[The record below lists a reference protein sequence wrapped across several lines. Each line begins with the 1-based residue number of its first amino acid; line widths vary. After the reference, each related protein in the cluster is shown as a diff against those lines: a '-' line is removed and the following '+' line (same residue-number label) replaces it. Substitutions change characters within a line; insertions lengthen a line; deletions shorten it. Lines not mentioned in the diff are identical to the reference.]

1 MVLSILTSIPFQ
13 TMAATIQDT
22 KVGASSAKESI
33 VYKSNNDYI
42 DVADFGNS
50 DYVDL
55 DSSEE
60 IYYKVNIDSEIFSG
74 STVNLK
80 INSIDSGTVST
91 SSISIGIPSGY
102 YKLVQYVPID
112 LSDYSGKIELS
123 IWLVLANGQKYY
135 DDEPVKLNIYSKIA
149 SGTCGDNLT
158 WQFFDN
164 GTLEI
169 SGTGEMYDFN
179 IFSSEDKEDYLPWR
193 EYRRQN
199 QIKKVIVNQ
208 GVTSIGSGAFWGF
221 TQYSL
226 IPEVGSDSLISVE
239 LPSSLKKIGNSAF
252 YSCSSL
258 ASITIPNSVTSIGR
272 NAFCSCVFLS
282 NVRLPDS
289 LSVLDRRVFE
299 NCINLKT
306 INFPSSLNEIGGETF
321 HNTGFEYINIPSTV
335 KYIGYGAFKYCND
348 LKEITINGDVNLQ
361 SDAFSYCKNLKKIV
375 FKGKING
382 ISELPSG
389 NYNTDFDGD
398 IFRDCPL
405 LESAVIPSL
414 FTYVDESYP
423 IQSMYNFD
431 GCDNLKLENIS
442 FNDDSKIVDGVLF
455 SQDGKILLWYPEDLS
470 DSSYDIPDGVQTL
483 AYESF
488 KNQQYLS
495 HINIPDSVN
504 NLKGRVFY
512 NCSNLNNVIIPDG
525 VTTLYD
531 FQRCVS
537 LKSIYIPDSV
547 TTMYQNYK
555 NSQETFENCTD
566 LLIYCDKDSYA
577 ESFANQYSAFTA
589 KEAVYCTFD
598 ADGGSVENNKQP
610 VIPSDKYW
618 KLPTSTRK
626 DYTFNGWFTG
636 KTSGTQVTK
645 NTVVTNSTSHTL
657 YAHWT
662 YNSTT
667 TPISNCT
674 ISLAT
679 TSYSFD
685 GTAKKP
691 SVTVKDGTT
700 TLTNGTDYTVSYSNN
715 TNAGTATATITGKG
729 NYTGTASKTFT
740 INAKSISSTSV
751 TLGTTSYTYDG
762 TAKKPSVTVKDGT
775 TTLTN
780 GTDYTVSY
788 SNNTNTGTATVT
800 ITGKGNYSGTASKTF
815 KINAKSISSTTVTLG
830 TTSYT
835 YDGTAKKP
843 SVTVKDGS
851 KTLTN
856 GTDYTVSYS
865 NNTNAGTATAI
876 ITGKSNYTGTVSKT
890 FIINAKSLSSTTVT
904 LGTISYTYDGT
915 AKKPSVTVKDGSKT
929 LANGTDYTVS
939 YYNNTNA
946 GTAKVTITGKGNY
959 SGAVVKTFTILE
971 PENKFTWGHDNW
983 RFNNSSANFGS
994 TYYINSKYYNKL
1006 MDGLNRLESK
1016 RISSALNRSWSGS
1029 CYGMAITSILG
1040 NQGILD
1046 PSEYKSNAKYVN
1058 DISAP
1063 PSSDVKSL
1071 INYYFAVQYTDQMN
1085 QKTLNAIGESE
1096 SNKVKK
1102 LLSCLNDD
1110 SPTLF
1115 TYFWPPQYNPVTK
1128 TRYYSGHAVVA
1139 YDVLD
1144 ETGKTSNGFSY
1155 NKKVLIYDN
1164 RLTGFSDN
1172 RCLYVNTN
1180 DYSWYIPYD
1189 GLSSTNGAVIGLTTD
1204 SIYDINYHGYIDGN
1218 NNVSIGEFISV
1229 LTTSDVASEIKWHK
1243 FTDSSSWFNYNAV
1256 DDDEILYFSPI
1267 TDDTSGGYF
1276 NVGFKNSDSGYTMT
1290 IDAPQQQDISMRYE
1304 NSLIEIKTSNTDS
1317 ISFAPNGFVL
1327 IQGDKTNYNFE
1338 LTYNDGYYYKDWYE
1352 LSVSGMSVEKASITP
1367 RNDGYVLE
1375 ASNLKDVVI
1384 RAGNDNCSP
1393 TVKFSSDY
1401 TKVLIYEIDE
1411 NTIGLKV
1418 DTDNNGTYETELK
1431 TTMIGDVNGDSTV
1444 TVLDATMLQKYL
1456 AGLASFSNE
1465 QLAVADANGDGQVTV
1480 LDATAIQKYLANL
1493 VTSLG

>member
-1 MVLSILTSIPFQ
+1 MVLSIFTSIPFQ
-13 TMAATIQDT
+13 TIAATTKDT
-22 KVGASSAKESI
+22 KVGASSAKEAI
-33 VYKSNNDYI
+33 VYKSNDEYI
-42 DVADFGNS
+42 EVADFGNS
-50 DYVDL
+50 DYFDL
-55 DSSEE
+55 DNSKE
-60 IYYKVNIDSEIFSG
+60 IYYKIYIDYELFYGSTLQLKVKSLDSG
-74 STVNLK
+74 S
-80 INSIDSGTVST
+80 IST
-91 SSISIGIPSGY
+91 SSISIGKPSSY
-102 YKLVQYVPID
+102 DLTQYVPID

-123 IWLVLANGQKYY
+123 IWVVLANGQKVYE
-135 DDEPVKLNIYSKIA
+135 DEPVKLNIYSKIA

-158 WQFFDN
+158 WQLFDN

-169 SGTGEMYDFN
+169 SGTGEMTDFN
-179 IFSSEDKEDYLPWR
+179 RFAEDGDNNAIPWKN
-193 EYRRQN
+193 YRQ
-199 QIKKVIVNQ
+199 QIKSVIINE
-208 GVTSIGSGAFWGF
+208 GVTSIGNQAFWGRNWF
-221 TQYSL
+221 TESDL
-226 IPEVGSDSLISVE
+226 DDSLISVS
-239 LPSSLKKIGNSAF
+239 LPTTLTKINGGAF
-252 YSCSSL
+252 SGCFNL
-258 ASITIPNSVTSIGR
+258 TSITIPNNVQLIDDY
-272 NAFCSCVFLS
+272 AFFFCRSLANIKLS
-282 NVRLPDS
+282 
-289 LSVLDRRVFE
+289 
-299 NCINLKT
+299 
-306 INFPSSLNEIGGETF
+306 SS
-321 HNTGFEYINIPSTV
+321 
-335 KYIGYGAFKYCND
+335 
-348 LKEITINGDVNLQ
+348 LKEIGVSAFESSGLKNIDLPNRSVTTIKSFAFSSCNNLESVVVEGDVIL
-361 SDAFSYCKNLKKIV
+361 DEGYTFSHCEKLKNII
-375 FKGKING
+375 FKGD
-382 ISELPSG
+382 ISEDTYSVSG
-389 NYNTDFDGD
+389 RYFE
-398 IFRDCPL
+398 DCPM
-405 LESAVIPSL
+405 LESATLPSQ
-414 FTYVDESYP
+414 FTCRDKTYP
-423 IQSMYNFD
+423 IQSCNNFD

-455 SQDGKILLWYPEDLS
+455 SKDGKTLLWYPEDLS

-483 AYESF
+483 AFESF

-504 NLKGRVFY
+504 NLGGRVFY
-512 NCSNLNNVIIPDG
+512 NCSNLNNVIIPNG

-531 FQRCVS
+531 FQKCAS
-537 LKSIYIPDSV
+537 LKAIYIPGSV

-566 LLIYCDKDSYA
+566 LLVYCDKDSYA

-598 ADGGSVENNKQP
+598 ANGGSVENNKQP
-610 VIPSDKYW
+610 VIPGDKYW

-626 DYTFNGWFTG
+626 DYTFNGWFTS
-636 KTSGTQVTK
+636 KTGGTQVTK
-645 NTVVTNSTSHTL
+645 NTVVTNSASYTL

-662 YNSTT
+662 YKSTT

-679 TSYSFD
+679 T
-685 GTAKKP
+685 
-691 SVTVKDGTT
+691 
-700 TLTNGTDYTVSYSNN
+700 L
-715 TNAGTATATITGKG
+715 
-729 NYTGTASKTFT
+729 
-740 INAKSISSTSV
+740 
-751 TLGTTSYTYDG
+751 
-762 TAKKPSVTVKDGT
+762 
-775 TTLTN
+775 
-780 GTDYTVSY
+780 
-788 SNNTNTGTATVT
+788 
-800 ITGKGNYSGTASKTF
+800 
-815 KINAKSISSTTVTLG
+815 
-830 TTSYT
+830 YT

-865 NNTNAGTATAI
+865 NNTNTGTATVTITGKGNYTGTASKTFTINSKSISSTSVTLGTTSYTYDGTAKKPSVTVKDGTKTLTSGTDYTVSYSNNTNAGTATVT
-876 ITGKSNYTGTVSKT
+876 ITGKGNYTRTVSKT
-890 FIINAKSLSSTTVT
+890 FTINAKSLSSTTVT
-904 LGTISYTYDGT
+904 LGTTSYTYDGT

-929 LANGTDYTVS
+929 LTNGTDYTVS

-971 PENKFTWGHDNW
+971 PENKFIWGHDNW

-1016 RISSALNRSWSGS
+1016 RIGSALNRSWSGS